1 MRGEILRGTVLRAV
15 LAATTALVAPHMVRS
30 VAAEPFAAMNLDL
43 RAADGTAVASAMA
56 EAANHGERSLVAS
69 VIENTRLTPW
79 RAEQVFGAARSTAPG
94 LEAKLRN
101 ATEVGLELAARARTM
116 STTAAAAEALPPGAD
131 PSVPFEDLS
140 EEDGNFGWKMIGAD
154 MAARL
159 GLTGEGVT
167 VGTVDSG
174 IDIRADGTVHPE
186 LEGRVDPRSFS
197 YLHWVNL
204 HMTVEPNED
213 GTFDPDAI
221 AALGDQEAVNGSMDV
236 SGHGTHV
243 AGIIGAAHDGV
254 GMVGVAPG
262 ANLLAVGAVPANG
275 VVLMPNGEPLIVE
288 GEELPWW
295 QVQFCGAETFL
306 TGVCAPKFPDG
317 RSPTALAIDY
327 LASQAD
333 VRVSNGSFGPN
344 YPEGSVTADVT
355 ETVQDGDAL
364 RNYIEAGKIW
374 VAAAGNAYLDSPIQ
388 ASNPDGLGL
397 LPFISPENAGVL
409 NEAGFP
415 VIDDGGLGLD
425 YSDLTPE
432 ALAAREAETGEALGR
447 IVVVVAVDANK
458 EISSYSN
465 RCGVTAEWCLAAPGG
480 DSSSD
485 PSVPDAQRGI
495 LSTVPADVAETE
507 VLPEGTGYDFYDG
520 TSMAAPHVA
529 GALAVLI
536 EAYPHFTPGKLV
548 DIMFQTA
555 EDLGVAGLDDI
566 YGHGLLRLDR
576 ALSGPILLDPTSSD
590 DYVTD
595 IPFDHQ
601 WLFDFASVGGMVKDG
616 SGTLTVGNGVSVG
629 FAGATT
635 VAGGKFVVDGRYET
649 AGTLVEAGGTLGGT
663 GLVIGDVRVDGTLAP
678 GNSPGTLAV
687 AGDVA
692 LTGTARTEIEVD
704 GTGTGNGAGNYDRL
718 VLLGTGSTFTAYG
731 MLAPTLR
738 GISAPATNTYTPPL
752 GMPYSIVVAPD
763 GQVTG
768 SFDGIEQP
776 TAGLLAGSRFDVV
789 YGSQSIAL
797 VVTPSDYRD
806 LAALGLSQSAAAQ
819 AVGGALQSL
828 RPVAGVRPSDDVAAL
843 LDPVYLADAE
853 QLAAGLDASA
863 GTIYVDAGQESL
875 RSIGRF
881 ADTIGHHQRDGQFAK
896 DGATA
901 DPFWSAVIGS
911 SVDVDDNGE
920 GYDAKTGGFVL
931 GAEGE
936 LGGTFAGLQSVWLG
950 GALSYTRTDL
960 DDDHGSADLDAYQA
974 ALYGSARLDAFVLRG
989 AAGFGHVE
997 ADLGRSTLVSGKTS
1011 SPDGNGGFA
1020 EISLGLPLASDVG
1033 TFLPSVGV
1041 GYRGFRRSSVSED
1054 GAFGLDLPSKTFE
1067 EGYVTAGLAWQQSYL
1082 LNGVTV
1088 KPTVSLAY
1096 RGDFLDI
1103 ADSQSASLLGAS
1115 FESAGADI
1123 GANAHLASA
1132 GAEVAFSDRLSAG
1145 LRYETEQRAHLSE
1158 HAVKFDFSLRW

>member
-1 MRGEILRGTVLRAV
+1 MRVENLCGAVLKTV
-15 LAATTALVAPHMVRS
+15 LAATTALVAPNMIRL
-30 VAAEPFAAMNLDL
+30 AAAQPFAAMVLGEQPEDG
-43 RAADGTAVASAMA
+43 AAIEAALA
-56 EAANHGERSLVAS
+56 EAAKHGERSLVAS

-79 RAEQVFGAARSTAPG
+79 RADAVFGAARAQTPD
-94 LEAKLRN
+94 LEAKLQK
-101 ATEVGLELAARARTM
+101 ASQAGLALAARKR
-116 STTAAAAEALPPGAD
+116 AAAAATTGVPLPPGAD
-131 PSVPFEDLS
+131 ASVPVETLS
-140 EEDGNFGWKMIGAD
+140 EEDANFGWKMIGAD

-159 GLTGEGVT
+159 GLTGAGVT

-174 IDIRADGTVHPE
+174 IDIRPDGTIHPE
-186 LEGRVDPRSFS
+186 LEGRVDSRSYS
-197 YLHWVNL
+197 YLYWVNR
-204 HMTVEPNED
+204 HMTVEPNPD
-213 GTFDPDAI
+213 GSFDPAEI

-254 GMVGVAPG
+254 GMVGVAPE
-262 ANLLAVGAVPANG
+262 ANLLAIAAVPANG
-275 VVLMPNGEPLIVE
+275 FVTMPDGEPLIVE
-288 GEELPWW
+288 GEPLPWW
-295 QVQFCGAETFL
+295 QVQYCGTETFL
-306 TGVCAPKFPDG
+306 TTVCKPKFPDG
-317 RSPTALAIDY
+317 RSPTAEAIDY

-344 YPEGSVTADVT
+344 FPEGSVTADVT

-364 RNYIEAGKIW
+364 RSYVEAGKIW

-447 IVVVVAVDANK
+447 IVVVVAVDARK

-480 DSSSD
+480 DTDRDPNVSD
-485 PSVPDAQRGI
+485 PQRGI
-495 LSTVPADVAETE
+495 LSSVPTDVAETE
-507 VLPEGTGYDFYDG
+507 ALPEGTGYDFYDG

-529 GALAVLI
+529 GALAIMI
-536 EAYPHFTPGKLV
+536 EAYPYFTPGRLV
-548 DIMFQTA
+548 DIMFETA
-555 EDLGVAGLDDI
+555 EDLGAIGVDDI

-576 ALSGPILLDPTSSD
+576 ALSGPIAIDPNSTD

-601 WLFDFASVGGMVKDG
+601 WLFDFASAGGMVKAGD
-616 SGTLTVGNGVSVG
+616 GTLAVGREAAVA
-629 FAGATT
+629 FAGRTF
-635 VAGGKFVVDGRYET
+635 VERGKFQVDGYYQT
-649 AGTLVEAGGTLGGT
+649 AGTEVGPDGTLGGT
-663 GLVIGDVRVDGTLAP
+663 GLLAGDVTIAGTLAP
-678 GNSPGTLAV
+678 GASPGTLTV
-687 AGDVA
+687 AGNVTLAD
-692 LTGTARTEIEVD
+692 TARTEIEVD
-704 GTGTGNGAGNYDRL
+704 GPGTGNGAGNYDRL
-718 VLLGTGSTFTAYG
+718 VLVGNGSTFAADGT
-731 MLAPTLR
+731 LAPTLR
-738 GISAPATNTYTPPL
+738 GISAPATNAYTPPL

-763 GQVTG
+763 GRVTG

-776 TAGLLAGSRFDVV
+776 NAGLIAGSRFDVV
-789 YGSQSIAL
+789 YGSKAVAL
-797 VVTPSDYRD
+797 VATPDNYRD
-806 LAALGLSQSAAAQ
+806 LAALGLSQSAAAR

-828 RPVAGVRPSDDVAAL
+828 RPIAGVRPSDDVAAL
-843 LDPVYLADAE
+843 LDPVYLAGAN

-881 ADTIGHHQRDGQFAK
+881 ADTIGHHQGNALSGSADA
-896 DGATA
+896 AS

-911 SVDVDDNGE
+911 SVDVDDGGE
-920 GYDAKTGGFVL
+920 GYDAKTGGLVL

-936 LGGTFAGLQSVWLG
+936 VGGTFAGLQSVWLG
-950 GALSYTRTDL
+950 GALSYTRTNL
-960 DDDHGSADLDAYQA
+960 DDEHGSADLDTYQA

-989 AAGFGHVE
+989 AVGFGHVE
-997 ADLGRSTLVSGKTS
+997 ADLVRSTLVSGLS
-1011 SPDGNGGFA
+1011 ASPDGNGGFA
-1020 EISLGLPLASDVG
+1020 EVNLGLPLASDVG
-1033 TFLPSVGV
+1033 VFVPSVGV
-1041 GYRGFRRSSVSED
+1041 GYRVFRRGQVSED
-1054 GAFGLDLPSKTFE
+1054 GVFGLDLAAKTFE

-1082 LNGVTV
+1082 LNGVTL
-1088 KPTVSLAY
+1088 KPTVSVAY

-1103 ADSQSASLLGAS
+1103 ADSQSATLIGAG
-1115 FESAGADI
+1115 FESAGADV
-1123 GANAHLASA
+1123 GANALLASA
-1132 GAEVAFSDRLSAG
+1132 GAELAFSDRLSAG